1 MRCPACQSENEVG
14 AESCFTCG
22 QILSALIKRGSVI
35 ASRYEV
41 VSPISKGGMGTVY
54 LARDRVL
61 SEKVAVK
68 VLRPEVSRHPEMIR
82 RFSAEMVLARKVRP
96 PNVCRGFRPCTT
108 RGSSTAT

>member
-1 MRCPACQSENEVG
+1 MNRPLVCRIPCQLQDDAKRAYPRSRPMRCPSCQSENEVG

-68 VLRPEVSRHPEMIR
+68 VLPPACS
-82 RFSAEMVLARKVRP
+82 RP
-96 PNVCRGFRPCTT
+96 PDLIPP
-108 RGSSTAT
+108 